1 MKMKISNIGI
11 PYNDIINTIKVE
23 IGIDKDFLSTMIY
36 DEIEDSKY
44 EFYFFFKHK
53 NADYDLLVVAT
64 SAIEDPDY
72 DTSPNLVLENLK
84 RLEKEVL
91 NNENLYR

>member
-1 MKMKISNIGI
+1 MKISNIGI
-11 PYNDIINTIKVE
+11 PYNEIINTIKVE

-64 SAIEDPDY
+64 SAIEDPDFN
-72 DTSPNLVLENLK
+72 TSPNLVIESLK
-84 RLEKEVL
+84 QLEKEVKKY
-91 NNENLYR
+91 ES